1 MMVNCSNGIMK
12 GYWYRKGYVRTTSA
26 EYSLK
31 SNGQGIHLT
40 NDAIQKDLPDYG
52 KY

>member
-1 MMVNCSNGIMK
+1 MINCNNGIIK
-12 GYWYRKGYVRTTSA
+12 GYWYRKGYVRTTSS
-26 EYSLK
+26 EFTLK
-31 SNGQGIHLT
+31 VSGSSVHLT